1 MQDINIVYSSNRLRV
16 LIFGSVCILAGI
28 AVAIDSKGDFHACF
42 AHQACEPL
50 SIIALPSG
58 FVLVVL
64 GLMFFVMGVKGLPK
78 LALTNDGITLSN
90 MRGTRTVLWKDL
102 GEFQPNITNRQIIV
116 APAIGFGLDG
126 RKVAQKPIV
135 IATRFYAGKTLG
147 FENELNEYR
156 RIALEESGPN
166 PFDRL
171 KSSNNVIN
179 QLRDPAKNEDLTFPT
194 IIFRSAIL
202 FLFQWF
208 VFLLASVLFLITFVA
223 VRKLTGFN
231 MKVSSGVHS
240 FLYVLIPMYVGQYLA
255 TWKWRPN
262 LPVMFVGAVA
272 FISSVLGISTIVHL
286 SGARIVIFLLDS
298 ICVPIGIFI
307 GLHSRNAFGFR
318 KPPGID
324 LSRAQ
329 STRGEFEPSGKGGK
343 SLAIM
348 ANVWSFLLILFVYFI
363 TSFAGLI
370 VYEVVTGVV
379 RKEVGV
385 IWNVQ
390 GYSCTIMILFT
401 SIFVGS
407 SIANKRWG
415 PNLSVMLL
423 GGIIFIWSIVEIR
436 HYVNPYN
443 NDGKFSLFFDAV
455 CIPLGVLIG
464 TWLVRETPKIR
475 TIRPTN

>member
-1 MQDINIVYSSNRLRV
+1 MQDINIVYSINRLRA
-16 LIFGSVCILAGI
+16 LIFGSACILAGI
-28 AVAIDSKGDFHACF
+28 AAAIDSRGDFHACF
-42 AHQACEPL
+42 AHQPCDLL
-50 SIIALPSG
+50 SVIALPGG
-58 FVLVVL
+58 FLLVVL
-64 GLMFFVMGVKGLPK
+64 GLAVFVMGVKGLPK

-90 MRGTRTVLWKDL
+90 MRGTRTVLWQDL
-102 GEFQPNITNRQIIV
+102 GEFRSNITNRQIIV
-116 APAIGFGLDG
+116 APAIGFGPDG

-135 IATRFYAGKTLG
+135 IATKFYAGKTLG

-156 RIALEESGPN
+156 RIALKKSELN

-171 KSSNNVIN
+171 KSSNNVIS
-179 QLRDPAKNEDLTFPT
+179 QLRDPAKNENLTFPS

-231 MKVSSGVHS
+231 MKASSGVHS

-255 TWKWRPN
+255 TRKWRPN
-262 LPVMFVGAVA
+262 LPVMIFGAVA
-272 FISSVLGISTIVHL
+272 FISSVLSISTIVHL

-307 GLHSRNAFGFR
+307 GLHSKNAFGFR
-318 KPPGID
+318 KPPKID
-324 LSRAQ
+324 LSRTQ
-329 STRGEFEPSGKGGK
+329 STRGEFEPSDKGNK
-343 SLAIM
+343 SLAII
-348 ANVWSFLLILFVYFI
+348 ANVWGFLLILFVYFI

-370 VYEVVTGVV
+370 VYEVVRGIV
-379 RKEVGV
+379 RKEVGI
-385 IWNVQ
+385 IWNVH
-390 GYSCTIMILFT
+390 GYSSTIVFFFT
-401 SIFVGS
+401 SILVGS
-407 SIANKRWG
+407 GIANKRWR

-423 GGIIFIWSIVEIR
+423 GGIIFILSIVEIR

-443 NDGKFSLFFDAV
+443 NDGEFSLFFDAV

-464 TWLVRETPKIR
+464 NWLVRETPKIR
-475 TIRPTN
+475 TIQPTN